1 MLCKKLHNDENKYTE
16 FQDTMNR
23 ITARQVALSTI
34 FAALYVA
41 VNVIVPLAIPVG
53 IGGLTISLSALI
65 ATLFGIIL
73 GPYLG
78 TSAALLGTV
87 VSFALTGMSPFNLP
101 FLLSPPLNAFVSG
114 SLFYKKWKIA
124 VIPFI
129 VIMVAFIFTPP
140 VYSFGNPQV
149 ALWVLWDKIIALA
162 LIAPLMLFRKRL
174 STGFGAGL
182 FFILAF
188 IGNQADNIWG
198 SFAFALPQVYNGIY
212 GMQMVDVQIAF
223 LGGPFL
229 YPAIR
234 LLQAFIIMLIAVP
247 LIRVLSQTNW
257 LWSKENILC
266 SNTTPPPP
274 TLKESQ

>member
-1 MLCKKLHNDENKYTE
+1 VKISLTPKQIG
-16 FQDTMNR
+16 F
-23 ITARQVALSTI
+23 TAI

-41 VNVIVPLAIPVG
+41 VSVAVPLAIPVG
-53 IGGLTISLSALI
+53 VGGLTITLSALI

-78 TSAALLGTV
+78 TTSALMGAA
-87 VSFALTGMSPFNLP
+87 VSYALTGMSPLNLP

-114 SLFYKKWKIA
+114 ALFYKKWKMA
-124 VIPFI
+124 VIPF
-129 VIMVAFIFTPP
+129 VILMIAFLFTPP

-149 ALWVLWDKIIALA
+149 ALWVLWDKLIAVL

-174 STGFGAGL
+174 SVGFGASL

-212 GMQMVDVQIAF
+212 GMQTVDVQVAF
-223 LGGPFL
+223 LAGPFL

-234 LLQAFIIMLIAVP
+234 LLQALIITLIAIP
-247 LIRVLSQTNW
+247 LIRVLYQTNW
-257 LWSKENILC
+257 IWSKDNILC
-266 SNTTPPPP
+266 SSDSKVQQEN
-274 TLKESQ
+274 Q

>member
-1 MLCKKLHNDENKYTE
+1 MNK
-16 FQDTMNR
+16 
-23 ITARQVALSTI
+23 ITTRQIALAAI

-41 VNVIVPLAIPVG
+41 VNVAVPLAIPVG

-65 ATLFGIIL
+65 ATLFGIVL

-78 TSAALLGTV
+78 TAAALLGAA
-87 VSFALTGMSPFNLP
+87 VSFVLTGMSPYNLP

-114 SLFYKKWKIA
+114 ALFYKKWKLA

-129 VIMVAFIFTPP
+129 LLMVAFVFTPP

-149 ALWVLWDKIIALA
+149 AIWVLWDKIIAVL

-174 STGFGAGL
+174 SVGFGAAL
-182 FFILAF
+182 FFLLAF

-198 SFAFALPQVYNGIY
+198 SFAFALPQVYEGIY
-212 GMQMVDVQIAF
+212 GMPLEAVQLAF
-223 LGGPFL
+223 LSAPFL

-247 LIRVLSQTNW
+247 LIRVLAQTNW
-257 LWSKENILC
+257 MWSKDNILVQ
-266 SNTTPPPP
+266 TPPQPSP
-274 TLKESQ
+274 TKA